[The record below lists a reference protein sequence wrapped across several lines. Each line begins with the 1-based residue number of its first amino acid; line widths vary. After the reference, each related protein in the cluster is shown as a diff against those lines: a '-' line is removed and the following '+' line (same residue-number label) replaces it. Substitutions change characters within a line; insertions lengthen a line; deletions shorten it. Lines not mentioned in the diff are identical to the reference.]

1 MFVRSAP
8 VLLAGLLA
16 LAGPTLAQTS
26 AANAPLLLGVGI
38 CGDLKNNFGPFDYR
52 KHPDKHAIVENFH
65 FTPKV
70 EALTEGQSTMLLA
83 GDIGYTLRAFPN
95 HPRALYAMARYGLQL
110 GVVQAPGA
118 QYPVECYFDRAL
130 RFTPDD
136 AQVHA
141 LYADYLIR
149 IKRNQ
154 DARKQLE
161 AAEKLELTPQIAYNL
176 ALAWSSLG
184 ENQKA
189 LPLAKKAYAGG
200 IQFPGLKERLTR
212 AGVWK

>member
-1 MFVRSAP
+1 MFIRSAP
-8 VLLAGLLA
+8 ILIAGLLA
-16 LAGPTLAQTS
+16 LAGLAHAQPS
-26 AANAPLLLGVGI
+26 VVDSPLLLGKGL
-38 CGDLKNNFGPFDYR
+38 CGELANNFGPYDYR

-65 FTPKV
+65 FTPQV
-70 EALTEGQSTMLLA
+70 EALRKGQSSIHLG

-110 GVVQAPGA
+110 GVTQVRGA

-136 AQVHA
+136 AQVRA

-149 IKRNQ
+149 TKRKE

-161 AAEKLELTPQIAYNL
+161 AAERLELTPQIAYNV
-176 ALAWSSLG
+176 ALAWTNLG
-184 ENQKA
+184 ENEKA
-189 LPLAKKAYAGG
+189 LPLAKQAYGG
-200 IQFPGLKERLTR
+200 GVNFPGLKERLTR